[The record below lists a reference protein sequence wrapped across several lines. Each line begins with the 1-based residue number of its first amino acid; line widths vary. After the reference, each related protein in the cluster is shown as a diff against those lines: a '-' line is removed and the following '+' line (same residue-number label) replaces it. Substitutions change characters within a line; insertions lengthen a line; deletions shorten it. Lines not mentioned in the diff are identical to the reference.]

1 MRNIKLLHFAPHTT
15 ASSSPHISPF
25 AKVEKG
31 CKRRLVEINKDV
43 RFGGRIKTHPL
54 SPSASAHVSPLI

>member
-31 CKRRLVEINKDV
+31 CKKRLVEIDKDV
-43 RFGGRIKTHPL
+43 RFGGRIKKPILSLPL
-54 SPSASAHVSPLI
+54 PAPMSAL